1 MFRALPN
8 KTIMKKNTELKEYF
22 QIGHLYE
29 YEMNKFS
36 QVIENG
42 GFVTKTYILKGYTQ
56 EWSFGTLEKFMV
68 LEDIERNGETRT
80 FPWRHDSI
88 EFLKKIS

>member
-1 MFRALPN
+1 
-8 KTIMKKNTELKEYF
+8 MKKNISLKEYF

-29 YEMNKFS
+29 YEMNRFS
-36 QVIENG
+36 QVAENG
-42 GFVTKTYILKGYTQ
+42 GFVTKTYILKAFTK
-56 EWSFGTLEKFMV
+56 EWSFGILDPFIV
-68 LEDIERNGETRT
+68 LEDIEREGEIKT

>member
-1 MFRALPN
+1 
-8 KTIMKKNTELKEYF
+8 MKKKPILKEYF

-36 QVIENG
+36 QVAENG
-42 GFVTKTYILKGYTQ
+42 GFVTKTYILKGYTK
-56 EWSFGTLEKFMV
+56 EWIFGNLEKFMV

-80 FPWRHDSI
+80 FPWRADSI

>member
-1 MFRALPN
+1 MS
-8 KTIMKKNTELKEYF
+8 KKKPTFKEYF

-42 GFVTKTYILKGYTQ
+42 GFITKTFILKGFTK
-56 EWSFGTLEKFMV
+56 EWSFGTLEPFIV
-68 LEDIERNGETRT
+68 LEDIQSNGETRT
-80 FPWRHDSI
+80 FPYRADSMD
-88 EFLKKIS
+88 FLKKIS

>member
-1 MFRALPN
+1 M
-8 KTIMKKNTELKEYF
+8 TKKKPTLKEYF

-42 GFVTKTYILKGYTQ
+42 GFITKTYLLKGFSK
-56 EWSFGTLEKFMV
+56 EWSYGTLEPFIV
-68 LEDIERNGETRT
+68 LEDIEREGEIKT
-80 FPWRHDSI
+80 FPYRADSI

>member
-1 MFRALPN
+1 M
-8 KTIMKKNTELKEYF
+8 TKNTKLKEYF
-22 QIGHLYE
+22 QVGHLYE

-42 GFVTKTYILKGYTQ
+42 GFITKTFILKGFTK
-56 EWSFGTLEKFMV
+56 EWSFGTLEPFMI

-80 FPWRHDSI
+80 FPYRVDSI